1 MTSRRQIPFD
11 DMLENLWI
19 QAYRE
24 IVSIIQEKQLVD
36 RIVHVTIPSSEITG
50 VYVNDTGVLSFLH
63 KSDMLKFAEEFS
75 DTIMFETYKA
85 VFEQYYGKE

>member
-1 MTSRRQIPFD
+1 MIQFD
-11 DMLENLWI
+11 DMLENLWV

-24 IVSIIQEKQLVD
+24 IVSIIQERQLVEKIV
-36 RIVHVTIPSSEITG
+36 RITIPSSEIIG
-50 VYVNDTGVLSFLH
+50 VHVNDSGVLSFLH
-63 KSDMLKFAEEFS
+63 KSNLLKSAEEFS